1 MLLLLQS
8 QTKVTFKGHPKISKL
23 FCNHISWCKKWS
35 VKPFPC
41 QCHSLFST
49 LGLDPQQLHISTLG
63 HSTSSIFDNVLHSNL
78 NNVCSPNIKS
88 FPEEFFDSF
97 TMYYEHV
104 FKFCDTFK
112 EPIHFLP
119 FLKPSTCFKNKAFN
133 RLIEVLNGFAP
144 QPSFMWKIIQELDS
158 FPQTFTPS
166 PLIPTTA
173 QVLKV
178 KHFLSFYSNINFQRQ
193 PHLSTECVLQHFKYT
208 FDSKNWH
215 SIGFFNMKGS
225 LPYPY
230 KIRKFK
236 DLSRS

>member
-1 MLLLLQS
+1 
-8 QTKVTFKGHPKISKL
+8 
-23 FCNHISWCKKWS
+23 
-35 VKPFPC
+35 
-41 QCHSLFST
+41 
-49 LGLDPQQLHISTLG
+49 
-63 HSTSSIFDNVLHSNL
+63 
-78 NNVCSPNIKS
+78 
-88 FPEEFFDSF
+88 
-97 TMYYEHV
+97 MYYEHV

-119 FLKPSTCFKNKAFN
+119 FLKPSTFFKNKALN
-133 RLIEVLNGFAP
+133 RLIEVLYGFAP

-158 FPQTFTPS
+158 FPQTFSPS

-178 KHFLSFYSNINFQRQ
+178 KHFLSQKLVLSAPDKNSGIPDLYCPSILWKEMHTSFYSNINFQRQ
-193 PHLSTECVLQHFKYT
+193 PYLSIKCVLQHFKYT

>member
-1 MLLLLQS
+1 MQ
-8 QTKVTFKGHPKISKL
+8 KMVCETF
-23 FCNHISWCKKWS
+23 
-35 VKPFPC
+35 
-41 QCHSLFST
+41 SLSMS
-49 LGLDPQQLHISTLG
+49 LIVLYPRLRPQQLHISTLG

-104 FKFCDTFK
+104 FKFCDTFE

-158 FPQTFTPS
+158 FPQTFKYPFPS
-166 PLIPTTA
+166 FPLL
-173 QVLKV
+173 LK
-178 KHFLSFYSNINFQRQ
+178 F
-193 PHLSTECVLQHFKYT
+193 
-208 FDSKNWH
+208 
-215 SIGFFNMKGS
+215 
-225 LPYPY
+225 
-230 KIRKFK
+230 
-236 DLSRS
+236 